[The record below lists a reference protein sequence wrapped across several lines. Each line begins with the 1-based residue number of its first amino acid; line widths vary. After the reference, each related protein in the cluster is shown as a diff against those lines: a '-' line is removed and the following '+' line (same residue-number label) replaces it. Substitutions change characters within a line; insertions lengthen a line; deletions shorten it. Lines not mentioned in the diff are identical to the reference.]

1 MNLVSSSPPFHPP
14 RTAHF
19 KHSPCSSTYLPGIGS
34 TVSFYVSMAR
44 ERTSAAYS
52 SMPMSTYQH
61 LPSSPQSEEQH
72 NNSMPSLHILDEEK
86 GLMNK
91 DAALSN
97 ETDKNSSDAL
107 LRDFQHQLL
116 RLPGLS
122 SLLRLSPI
130 EEKPF
135 ITEKLENLGF
145 SDVMSPSVN
154 ALSAAKEA
162 LSLAENSKLV
172 GADCDESF
180 SSSVTSF
187 LEERIVRST
196 RRVERQ
202 AKKRKVVNPFVIPEN
217 EIQES
222 AEPQHE
228 LRKHIDSND
237 PLDFFLRSR
246 ESKKLLTKQEEVAL
260 ISEIHGMNKLKEA
273 KRKLYTDLGREPTI
287 AEWANAVGRSCRQLR
302 SQLLSADRSREKL
315 VTANLR
321 LVVHVVKRYR
331 GSGLSFNALLQAG
344 SLGLVVSVDKYK
356 LPSAAR
362 FSSYAYWWIRHSA
375 RLAIHK
381 YSRPIRIPV
390 SQYDLRRKVAHAKRS
405 FIQEGNHH
413 PTDEQLAERV
423 GTTVEKLRYMQIL
436 FLPRLSMDQHVF
448 SEDRATY
455 QEVTEDTQ
463 IESPDKV
470 YMRKHVHGLLN
481 SLDQRERLILK
492 LRYGIGYERRR
503 TLREVGDM
511 LHLSARRIQV
521 IELRATEKLKQ
532 SMDIHGLDAYKE
544 LFV

>member
-1 MNLVSSSPPFHPP
+1 MEAAMNLVSSSPPFHPP

-19 KHSPCSSTYLPGIGS
+19 KHSPCSSTYLSGIGS
-34 TVSFYVSMAR
+34 TVSFYVLMAR

-52 SMPMSTYQH
+52 SMPVLTYQH

-91 DAALSN
+91 DAVLSN

-135 ITEKLENLGF
+135 IIEKLENLSF
-145 SDVMSPSVN
+145 SDAMSPSVD

-196 RRVERQ
+196 RHVERQ
-202 AKKRKVVNPFVIPEN
+202 AKKRKVMIPEN
-217 EIQES
+217 KIQES

-228 LRKHIDSND
+228 LRKHIGSND
-237 PLDFFLRSR
+237 PLDFFLRPH

-260 ISEIHGMNKLKEA
+260 ISEIHGMNKLKEV

-287 AEWANAVGRSCRQLR
+287 AEWANAVGRSCGQLR

-315 VTANLR
+315 VMANLR

-375 RLAIHK
+375 TLAIHK
-381 YSRPIRIPV
+381 YSKPIRIPV
-390 SQYDLRRKVAHAKRS
+390 SQYKLRRKVAQAKRS

-436 FLPRLSMDQHVF
+436 FLPHLSLDKRVL
-448 SEDRATY
+448 SEDGATY

-503 TLREVGDM
+503 TLREVGDL
-511 LHLSARRIQV
+511 LHLSAKRIQV

-532 SMDIHGLDAYKE
+532 SMDTHGLDAYKE